1 MRILILYHAGYT
13 YTPTIFHYLDAFRQ
27 HSLNDVEFFNIDQ
40 PGTAGLDFSGY
51 DCLFVNFCVASVAR
65 IKPPPY
71 FSRLLPALC
80 RYRGVKVAS
89 IQDEYDFTD
98 RLKGFFAEVGFDII
112 LTNVPQEAVRTIYPE
127 PWFDDAHFETV
138 QTAYLAEDV
147 VEAGRDALP
156 LAERPIALGYRGR
169 ELPYRLGDLGW
180 HKSEVGHRFKAACNA
195 RGLDCDIAVDE
206 KSRFQ
211 GEDWLDF
218 VRSCRVMLGT
228 PSGANVFD
236 FDGSLHEAMVRRYRS
251 HPGLKYE
258 DVRDEVSAHAVGFD
272 MGQVSARI
280 FEAVASSTALA
291 LIRGNYS
298 GVLRPDE
305 HYVPIEPDYS
315 NVAEVLDRVQDVN
328 AMQAMAARAYAH
340 VVGNP
345 GNYYAGGLVERVDR
359 LIAAAA
365 NGATPA
371 PMIGPGVPVTA
382 SPLGID
388 PYLVGKLAE
397 ARRELSA
404 ADARMAEVMK
414 LAAEKRL
421 DVVAHPDGT
430 YRMLKFD
437 RPR

>member
-1 MRILILYHAGYT
+1 MRLLICYHAGFT

-27 HSLNDVEFFNIDQ
+27 HSLNKVEYFNIDQ
-40 PGTAGLDFSGY
+40 SGTGIDFSDY
-51 DCLFVNFCVASVAR
+51 DCVFVNFCVSSVAR

-71 FSRLLPALC
+71 FTRLLPALC
-80 RYRGVKVAS
+80 RYRGVKVATV
-89 IQDEYDFTD
+89 QDEYDFTD
-98 RLKGFFAEVGFDII
+98 RIKAFFAEVGFDII
-112 LTNVPQEAVRTIYPE
+112 LTNVPKEAIRVIYHE
-127 PWFDDAHFETV
+127 PWFDDVCFDVV
-138 QTAYLAEDV
+138 QTAYLDESVIAD
-147 VEAGRDALP
+147 GRGVLP
-156 LAERPIALGYRGR
+156 LAERPIPLGYRGR

-180 HKSEVGHRFKAACNA
+180 HKSEVGHRFKTACAA
-195 RGLDCDIAVDE
+195 RGIDCDIEVDE

-251 HPGLKYE
+251 RPGLKYE
-258 DVRDEVSAHAVGFD
+258 DVRDEVAAHAVGFD

-291 LIRGNYS
+291 LVRGSYS
-298 GVLRPDE
+298 GVIEPDE

-315 NVAEVLDRVQDVN
+315 NIDQVLDRILDVP

-340 VVGNP
+340 VVSDP
-345 GNYYAGGLVERVDR
+345 SNYYAGFVERIDR
-359 LIAAAA
+359 LIA
-365 NGATPA
+365 GLVTGSPPA
-371 PMIGPGVPVTA
+371 PRIGPGVPVTV

-388 PYLVGKLAE
+388 PYLIGKLSE

-404 ADARMAEVMK
+404 ADARLAEVMK
-414 LAAEKRL
+414 LAAEGRL
-421 DVVAHPDGT
+421 EVVKHPDGT
-430 YRMLKFD
+430 YRVLKFD
-437 RPR
+437 QPR